1 MAPDM
6 KAIRDPKKPNKPKT
20 LQPVSRRGPFL
31 LDHDAL
37 LHAANELEPL
47 SQTALKLTRLF
58 SNDDWHVNDVI
69 QAVSFDAPLTAR
81 ILRCA
86 NSAATGNANRVG
98 SLDQAILR
106 MGSGIVVRLAVG
118 VAVRGTMSVAI
129 PALKAPEGALWRHDV
144 ACAVV
149 TEMIPLVRR
158 GPIPP
163 EAFTASLLHDI
174 GRVIMYENIDAGT
187 LRLIEA
193 ARNADETAVV
203 AERTILGVD
212 HAEIGALIAQS
223 WNLPD
228 CLVHSIRLHEEPD
241 TAPDHRT
248 REICDIV
255 KISDA
260 GAHRLGFKTGESPET
275 AMLLREP
282 LDRLGLDESKFD
294 ELCNLALER
303 YEEVRGQFE

>member
-1 MAPDM
+1 M
-6 KAIRDPKKPNKPKT
+6 KATRDPRKPKT
-20 LQPVSRRGPFL
+20 LQPARRRGPFL
-31 LDHDAL
+31 LDHDTL
-37 LHAANELEPL
+37 LLAANDLEPL

-58 SNDDWHVNDVI
+58 ANEEWDVDDVI

-86 NSAATGNANRVG
+86 NSAASSAASRVG
-98 SLDQAILR
+98 SLDQAIVR
-106 MGSGIVVRLAVG
+106 MGSGVVVRIAVG
-118 VAVRGTMSVAI
+118 IAVRGTMSVAI
-129 PALKAPEGALWRHDV
+129 PELKAPEGALWRHDV
-144 ACAVV
+144 AAAVV

-158 GPIPP
+158 KPIPA

-174 GRVIMYENIDAGT
+174 GRVVMYENIDEGT
-187 LRLIEA
+187 MRLIEA
-193 ARNADETAVV
+193 ARKADETAVV

-212 HAEIGALIAQS
+212 HAEIGALIAQC

-260 GAHRLGFKTGESPET
+260 GAHRLGFTTGESPET
-275 AMLLREP
+275 ACFLRDS
-282 LDRLGLDESKFD
+282 LDRLGMVESQFD
-294 ELCNLALER
+294 ELCTLALER
-303 YEEVRGQFE
+303 YEEVRSQFE